1 MNTALQLVEP
11 EEIGQKG
18 LTYAEQVAALP
29 PIKTA
34 EEYLQVD
41 QIWKAGKGILA
52 EISEGYDDLIKAA
65 HKLHKDA
72 IAKKD
77 KYYKPA
83 EAAVKAAKGLMS
95 DYDLEQERIRKAEED
110 RLRKEAEK
118 REEEER
124 IALALEAEQNGQHEE
139 AEAIIEAPVFVAPVI
154 LPKSTPKTSGGAV
167 FQTRWFASVT
177 DLKAL
182 CRAVGNGQA
191 STEYVMG
198 LTKDKATGIISS
210 PALNSRAVS
219 DKSTLNVPGVQA
231 LSRRV

>member
-1 MNTALQLVEP
+1 MEPALKIVEP
-11 EEIGQKG
+11 EEVGQKG
-18 LTYAEQVAALP
+18 LTYAEQVTALP

-41 QIWKAGKGILA
+41 QIWKNGKAILV

-83 EAAVKAAKGLMS
+83 EAAVKAAKRLMS
-95 DYDLEQERIRKAEED
+95 DYDEEQERIRKAEED

-118 REEEER
+118 KEEEER
-124 IALALEAEQNGQHEE
+124 LALALEAEQNGQHEE
-139 AEAIIEAPVFVAPVI
+139 AEAIIETPVVVAPII
-154 LPKSTPKTSGGAV
+154 LPKATPKPSGGAV

-177 DLKAL
+177 DIKAL

-198 LTKDKATGIISS
+198 LSKDKITGIISS
-210 PALNSRAVS
+210 PALNSRATS
-219 DKSTLNVPGVQA
+219 DKNTLNIPGVQA
-231 LSRRV
+231 LSKRV